1 MNIYIIT
8 SGIFDYIE
16 KNDKAELERIK
27 QTYENSNII
36 FDYYISDAW
45 LMPIFSLEITDTD
58 KNNFTINTFDQ
69 KERTHTIK
77 KEKITSIIELIKQY
91 KDIFS
96 SENYCIEYSRCL
108 DGYNYTIVLSDKE
121 NLYYF
126 RCDNI
131 GSYAPNVRHLTE
143 LIDSILEN
151 FNVKDEYKPYKY
163 LS

>member
-1 MNIYIIT
+1 MNIHIIT
-8 SGIFDYIE
+8 SGVFDFID
-16 KNDKAELERIK
+16 KNDKSELERIK

-45 LMPIFSLEITDTD
+45 CMPVFSLKITDTD
-58 KNNFTINTFDQ
+58 ENNFTVYTYDRE
-69 KERTHTIK
+69 ERTHTIK

-96 SENYCIEYSRCL
+96 SEDYCIEYSNCL
-108 DGYNYTIVLSDKE
+108 DGYNYTIALSDKE

-131 GSYAPNVRHLTE
+131 GSYAPNVRHLIE
-143 LIDSILEN
+143 LIDSILGK
-151 FNVKDEYKPYKY
+151 FNIKDEYKPYKY
-163 LS
+163 FS